1 MDENENENY
10 TKEISNFI
18 YKMIPRE
25 SIIFTEIRFKKKLTE
40 HRLSV
45 EELETYEIFDPNL
58 YLKEQ
63 LMQR

>member
-1 MDENENENY
+1 MDENENY

-25 SIIFTEIRFKKKLTE
+25 SIIFTEILFKKKLTE
-40 HRLSV
+40 DRLPV
-45 EELETYEIFDPNL
+45 EELEMYEIFDPNL